1 MVFFAL
7 TIFVS
12 SCSDDFT
19 EENALLLQGD
29 LLDQKLRTEAELAA
43 AAAAQAAAAAA
54 AQAAQTNQNSREFQL
69 LLDSLAR
76 LGGIINYSVNVVPAG
91 SASFGL
97 GATNNNKTDVAGIR
111 VIASQNGASYEAV
124 TDAGGIANFPNLR
137 IGNVAVTVLGSA
149 VNHTDLR
156 FVANMSVAGTSN
168 TFTDYSKITRN
179 AASRVAIFPVGDSPL
194 AATLNGKITW
204 ESDLTND
211 EREVAPAGL
220 PILARLNVNATT
232 FKDRYFNTTVNGMN
246 GVNLGGTII
255 SMAYDPAVANGTV
268 VGTEG
273 LYQITGAPASL
284 DGLDL
289 ELIISEF
296 SADQSLLIDEL
307 NDRPYPLFNVLDSA
321 EVVRVAAQGKK
332 ASLRTLFGTSVT
344 APSAIPVVS
353 AAFARVSP
361 PTQNGA
367 VPGVGAGAA
376 TPATFAAVTNVAAE
390 GSVTF
395 PLASAA
401 VNGGGAYLLDS
412 AANPTATITG
422 GNGVGAAVSPVMT
435 TILQGIN
442 VTGGSGYTTA
452 PTVSITGG
460 GGTGAQA
467 TASISTSVSGVT
479 VTPVASPGV
488 PTTFT
493 GFGSGNIPTITFV
506 AGSPTTATGTINLSA
521 TGSVQGTLNALITT
535 SNSALITTGPASLQ
549 DASTGWRGGVY
560 HTNEA
565 YLETGGR
572 IISFTPSAGATLV
585 GGAATYTAVAT
596 ASNNGTG
603 ATFTIS
609 RDAAGAIILPIT
621 IVNRGTLYPAGATL
635 TIDGSVIGGVT
646 STDDLTITV
655 NTVTSGGPSA
665 LDNAIGGIG
674 FSGNPVIAATGT
686 LSTGTFTV
694 NARTAG
700 WITDNGGSGLGV
712 NVLFTVSTVT
722 PAATIDANT
731 YNRKIEVT
739 NISITAAGTGYSAT
753 NAPTLAIDMSS
764 LLGLDVIH
772 AAITN
777 PVVVANFV
785 NAQPTGAAV
794 PAIFS
799 SVLRLNR
806 TVAGVTITNPG
817 LYSSVP
823 GAPTVANGG
832 NYGYAQVTNSTVT
845 SFTVANVGAG
855 YDGPSNPPVVTLSGG
870 GSGLG
875 FTPATATVAFAKTVA
890 AWTVT
895 NPGVGYTQYPTVTVS
910 GGTLAPNGS
919 AAGAPTLTFGTGRV
933 TSASITNAGS
943 GLPAGVYRGSIAI
956 GASTVGSGLSTVAAT
971 FGFTVAAGQLA
982 TVSIVNG
989 GSWPAFAAG
998 LLTVTNGN
1006 KTITIER
1013 QTNAGSAGA
1022 PGVPGSVVGTQA
1034 IVALTID
1041 ATTGRITAATSNGG
1055 AGYTGTPTVHV
1066 FSSVPGMGTG
1076 ATISAPT
1083 TAALLAALNGSAAPL
1098 TVTNGGS
1105 GYFGRNY
1112 PMGAVALGL
1121 GAGVPVSFTG
1131 ATAAS
1136 TVTVVSG
1143 SSHAKDIYLGTGKR

>member
-54 AQAAQTNQNSREFQL
+54 AQAAQANQNSREFQL

-76 LGGIINYSVNVVPAG
+76 IGGIINYSVNVVPAG

-149 VNHTDLR
+149 VDHTDLR

-168 TFTDYSKITRN
+168 TVADYSKITRN

-307 NDRPYPLFNVLDSA
+307 NDRPYPLHNVLDSA

-361 PTQNGA
+361 PTQNAA
-367 VPGVGAGAA
+367 VTGVGAGAS

-479 VTPVASPGV
+479 VTPVASP
-488 PTTFT
+488 TTFT
-493 GFGSGNIPTITFV
+493 GFGIGNIPTITFV
-506 AGSPTTATGTINLSA
+506 AGSPTATGTINLSA
-521 TGSVQGTLNALITT
+521 TGSVQGTLNALITA
-535 SNSALITTGPASLQ
+535 SSALVTTGPASSQ
-549 DASTGWRGGVY
+549 DSLTVWRGGVW

-572 IISFTPSAGATLV
+572 IISFTPAGATV
-585 GGAATYTAVAT
+585 AINAANNTFTAVAT
-596 ASNNGTG
+596 TGGTGTG

-609 RDAAGAIILPIT
+609 RDAAGAIIVPIT
-621 IVNRGTLYPAGATL
+621 IVDRGTGYAATDTLAIAGSAIGQTGNL
-635 TIDGSVIGGVT
+635 TII
-646 STDDLTITV
+646 V

-722 PAATIDANT
+722 PAATINANA

-753 NAPTLAIDMSS
+753 NAPTLAINMSS

-785 NAQPTGAAV
+785 NAQPTGV
-794 PAIFS
+794 TYPAIFS

-823 GAPTVANGG
+823 AAPTVANGG

-1013 QTNAGSAGA
+1013 QTNAESAGA

-1112 PMGAVALGL
+1112 PMGAVASGL

-1136 TVTVVSG
+1136 TVTVASG